1 MRDIE
6 ELIISQY
13 GSLTNFVKEEYDLK
27 LIKDELKDYGINTN
41 IKKIAMLYVKHNR
54 DIVKVILE
62 LTPPP
67 LSVLV

>member
-1 MRDIE
+1 MYIMREIE

-41 IKKIAMLYVKHNR
+41 IKEIVMLYAKHNR

-62 LTPPP
+62 LTA
-67 LSVLV
+67 